1 MPVAPATAQAQA
13 DARGEAKAFAKENA
27 GGFQPSS
34 NGLTT
39 LMLALFAIMT
49 DITDDFVP
57 ALLLLNH
64 VTTQIPLASILRN
77 ARYLDIEMG
86 AFHAGGGGA
95 QAGGGGHQQV
105 LAAYNDPLFGAD
117 NQHTWSTITAQVG
130 NLTSYLILA
139 TKLLHRILG
148 FQGMFFDEINHLN
161 PDAFLDA
168 IKTLTTAF
176 FTVNPQSVTKLWS
189 KFNSASYEFGSGQGG
204 FLYQGGIHVPW
215 RQCLAQVG
223 V

>member
-64 VTTQIPLASILRN
+64 VTTKVPLASILRN
-77 ARYLDIEMG
+77 SRYLDIEMG
-86 AFHAGGGGA
+86 AFHAGG
-95 QAGGGGHQQV
+95 V
-105 LAAYNDPLFGAD
+105 
-117 NQHTWSTITAQVG
+117 
-130 NLTSYLILA
+130 
-139 TKLLHRILG
+139 R
-148 FQGMFFDEINHLN
+148 
-161 PDAFLDA
+161 
-168 IKTLTTAF
+168 
-176 FTVNPQSVTKLWS
+176 
-189 KFNSASYEFGSGQGG
+189 
-204 FLYQGGIHVPW
+204 
-215 RQCLAQVG
+215 
-223 V
+223 